1 MTTFNTWLKT
11 LNSEKGIDLEQRFEV
26 EGPSG
31 TNSFNYGV
39 VIEHILITTA
49 AEKAAIKNVLV
60 KIDFAN
66 GDIRDFY
73 RHLAQAIAA

>member
-1 MTTFNTWLKT
+1 MNFNTWIKT
-11 LNSEKGIDLEQRFEV
+11 LNSEKGIDLEERFEV

-39 VIEHILITTA
+39 VVEHILITSAT
-49 AEKAAIKNVLV
+49 EKAAIKEVLV

-66 GDIRDFY
+66 GDILDFS
-73 RHLAQAIAA
+73 RHLARAIAA